1 MIKTASPMQDLYPDN
16 SVILA
21 PLSGFTDLPF
31 RISARRFGC
40 RCAFTEMIDAG
51 SLAFGTAKTIRFL
64 DRAPE
69 EDWLGVQLVGSEPDT
84 LSKAV
89 DIINTREFSVIDFN
103 MGCPAPK
110 VARKGEGAML
120 PLRPDDALRA
130 FNAIVKHSKFPVS
143 AKIRIQDEEDPAPTL
158 KFVKTLEDAGAQAVT
173 IHGRVKKAF
182 YSGPVFHEIISEIRE
197 NVNIQ
202 IIANGG
208 IMNLASYNKLREE
221 SGCSCVMLA
230 RGAMGNPWIFK
241 EISESRTI
249 IPTPEEL
256 CEEMRKH
263 IMHMV
268 EYYGEFLAMKI
279 ARKIVLDYLKGR
291 GYPHSIKCPVSHM
304 DSVKDFEDLL
314 SQVAACTPAL
324 T

>member
-1 MIKTASPMQDLYPDN
+1 MQNLYPDN

-40 RCAFTEMIDAG
+40 RHAFTEMIDAG
-51 SLAFGTAKTIRFL
+51 SLAFGTEKTIRFL

-69 EDWLGVQLVGSEPDT
+69 EDWLGVQLVGSAPDH
-84 LSKAV
+84 LAKAV
-89 DIINTREFSVIDFN
+89 NILNTREFSVIDLN

-110 VARKGEGAML
+110 VAKKGEGAML
-120 PLRPDDALRA
+120 ALRPDDALKA
-130 FNAIVKHSKFPVS
+130 FEAIAKISRFPVTV
-143 AKIRIQDEEDPAPTL
+143 KTRIQDEKDPGSTI
-158 KFVKTLEDAGAQAVT
+158 KFVKMLENAGAKAVT
-173 IHGRVKKAF
+173 IHGRIKKAF
-182 YSGPVFHEIISEIRE
+182 YSGPVFHDIIAAIRE

-208 IMNLASYNKLREE
+208 VMNLASYDRLREE

-230 RGAMGNPWIFK
+230 RGAMGNPWLFK
-241 EISESRTI
+241 EIAEGHAI
-249 IPTPEEL
+249 IPSPGEL
-256 CEEMRKH
+256 CDEMRRH

-268 EYYGEFLAMKI
+268 GYYGENLAMKI

-291 GYPHSIKCPVSHM
+291 GYPRNIKCGVSHM
-304 DSVKDFEDLL
+304 DSVADFEGIL
-314 SQVAACTPAL
+314 SQIAASTPAL